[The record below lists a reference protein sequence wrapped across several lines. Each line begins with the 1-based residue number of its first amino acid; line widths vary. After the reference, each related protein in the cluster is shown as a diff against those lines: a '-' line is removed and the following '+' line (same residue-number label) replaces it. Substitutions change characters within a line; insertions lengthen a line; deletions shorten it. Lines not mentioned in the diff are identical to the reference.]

1 MSLIAAAPG
10 RWRPFEDEPLFRSEL
25 LLGVEA
31 LPEDLATALRTYL
44 RQVAEARTAPIH
56 VACAWNALYFGYD
69 LAARGYRAEV
79 LDPEQFSLLAASA
92 GPRSAL
98 PVGAFVRIER
108 GNHWLWSEVVA
119 KFGASPA
126 IDDDGWTPAEISGAL
141 APDEQNEATTL
152 LERTI
157 LDMEAFGSLTI
168 DERSEIGRLRHRAS
182 LLDAHGH
189 LHGPAA
195 YEQSGLA
202 DLDDLGF
209 YARHLL
215 TRARPLLVGGPLGG
229 VLDDLRDD
237 EVIRQALD
245 MSLRT
250 VADLLRTTDGLRV
263 WGPYA
268 TPTGRFE
275 RDRRAQAVFIDELLH
290 VACRPLHGPRYTAV
304 WPLQAARGGGEMD
317 MATAVRGIV
326 HANLALA
333 DHASSA
339 RAGLLPGDVHLR
351 VDDLWQGGGV
361 WRSQRAP
368 IPAEIIST
376 DPSYPLG
383 LGHLEYLGQAPS
395 LASIEPPSAPVGD
408 PLIPPSEFEDE
419 TTVEQLDDT
428 LLVFTVAL
436 RPGHLDDGT
445 LPLPRVIADLSL
457 PGALILE
464 LLHDGEPLPDA
475 DRVRRV
481 NGKAGRLTGCA
492 WPMSFYP
499 GIKLTVA
506 MARHSRRFTAG
517 TTLLD
522 EAFVVNGTPYPW
534 ACDRHILLAALDLAD
549 TQAPAEEPSAA
560 NDDTPTRRTVRFSP
574 PVDSLRGLIVSALKR
589 HGAPGSFGARRL
601 TGPQLFAALF
611 GLDVN
616 SPPLLWTVIHTCE
629 ALVEDGILSREDD
642 QPMPGQPPAGPATF
656 AWWPNQAS
664 RSLSRKAADRAR
676 TDLARHVHEHWVPPC
691 RRRLPENHYATRE
704 AREAYAAWAREVYG
718 PQADP
723 RLPEGYTFVRGHR
736 RGESPDPG
744 WHTSR
749 R

>member
-1 MSLIAAAPG
+1 MNLTTATPG
-10 RWRPFEDEPLFRSEL
+10 LWRPFEDEPLFRSEL
-25 LLGVEA
+25 LLGIEA
-31 LPEDLATALRTYL
+31 LPEDLATALRKYL
-44 RQVAEARTAPIH
+44 RQVAEARTAPVH
-56 VACAWNALYFGYD
+56 VACAWNALHFGYD
-69 LAARGYRAEV
+69 LVARGYRAEV
-79 LDPEQFSLLAASA
+79 LDPEQFGLLVA
-92 GPRSAL
+92 GAGTHFAL

-108 GNHWLWSEVVA
+108 GNHWLWAEVVA
-119 KFGASPA
+119 KFGAGPA
-126 IDDDGWTPAEISGAL
+126 IDDDGWTPAEISGAPALYEQREVTAL
-141 APDEQNEATTL
+141 A
-152 LERTI
+152 ERTV
-157 LDMEAFGSLTI
+157 LDMEAFGALTI
-168 DERSEIGRLRHRAS
+168 DEHSEIGRLRHRAN

-202 DLDDLGF
+202 DLDDLAF

-229 VLDDLRDD
+229 VLDDPRDD
-237 EVIRQALD
+237 EVLRQALD
-245 MSLRT
+245 ASLRT

-268 TPTGRFE
+268 TPTSRYE
-275 RDRRAQAVFIDELLH
+275 RDRRAHAAFIDELVH
-290 VACRPLHGPRYTAV
+290 VACRPLHEPRYTAV
-304 WPLQAARGGGEMD
+304 WPLQAAQGGGEVG
-317 MATAVRGIV
+317 MARAVRSIV
-326 HANLALA
+326 HANMALA

-361 WRSQRAP
+361 WRAQRAP
-368 IPAEIIST
+368 IPAEILST

-383 LGHLEYLGQAPS
+383 LGYLEYLGQAPS
-395 LASIEPPSAPVGD
+395 LVPGESPPAPVGD
-408 PLIPPSEFEDE
+408 PFIPPPEFEDE

-436 RPGHLDDGT
+436 RPGHFDDGT

-457 PGALILE
+457 PGVLILE

-506 MARHSRRFTAG
+506 MARHSRRLTAG

-522 EAFVVNGTPYPW
+522 KAFVVDGTPYPW
-534 ACDRHILLAALDLAD
+534 ACDRHILLAALGLAEIE
-549 TQAPAEEPSAA
+549 APAEEPTAA
-560 NDDTPTRRTVRFSP
+560 NDDKPTRCTVRYAP

-589 HGAPGSFGARRL
+589 HGAPGLFGARRL

-611 GLDVN
+611 GPELN

-642 QPMPGQPPAGPATF
+642 QPTPGQPVDGPATF
-656 AWWPNQAS
+656 AWWPSQAS
-664 RSLSRKAADRAR
+664 RSLARKAADRAR
-676 TDLARHVHEHWVPPC
+676 TDLARHVYEHWVPPC

-704 AREAYAAWAREVYG
+704 AREAYAAWIREVYG
-718 PQADP
+718 PQANQC
-723 RLPEGYTFVRGHR
+723 LPEGYTFVRGHR
-736 RGESPDPG
+736 RGESPDPS
-744 WHTSR
+744 WHTSQR
-749 R
+749 